1 MEDYIAEQTKEI
13 FPGEILL
20 ASFTLTFCYLVL
32 GLGIIITIA
41 IIRRSRAGLTIKQ
54 CLLYTVLYGLSVFIA
69 PIVWYLGV
77 IIESFIMDLEDAG
90 DITIPDWFW
99 LPEWLS
105 FAIPVLLCFILTMGT
120 YLLINKKVLKRRLNK
135 ETVSREDLPTDP

>member
-13 FPGEILL
+13 FPEEILL

-41 IIRRSRAGLTIKQ
+41 IIRRSSAGLTIKQ

-69 PIVWYLGV
+69 PIIWYLGV
-77 IIESFIMDLEDAG
+77 IIVSFIMDLEDAG

-99 LPEWLS
+99 LPEWLL
-105 FAIPVLLCFILTMGT
+105 FAIPVLLCFLLTMGT
-120 YLLINKKVLKRRLNK
+120 YLLINKKILKKENK
-135 ETVSREDLPTDP
+135 ISK